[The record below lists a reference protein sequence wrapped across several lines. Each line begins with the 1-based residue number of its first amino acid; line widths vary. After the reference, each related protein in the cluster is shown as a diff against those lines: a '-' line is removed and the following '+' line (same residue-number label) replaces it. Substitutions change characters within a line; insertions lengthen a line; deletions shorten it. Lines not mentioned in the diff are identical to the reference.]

1 MEIKLIRNGK
11 EVKFD
16 SLEDFDRVTKEL
28 LKKLEAEKNKY
39 RKKAPA
45 VEGKKV
51 PPEKSRL
58 KTGQAGQEGKVKDE
72 RV

>member
-28 LKKLEAEKNKY
+28 LQRLEKEKKKLKQRRHSNPDLLTASKEE
-39 RKKAPA
+39 
-45 VEGKKV
+45 E
-51 PPEKSRL
+51 
-58 KTGQAGQEGKVKDE
+58 
-72 RV
+72 